1 MCVHM
6 RARTHTRPSRYTSE
20 TCQQVI
26 IFHADGSELLG
37 AFQLHSLFKLR
48 FLSLHLFLNP
58 GALGQ
63 QTGSAL
69 PVLPL
74 LAPIKNCCPEL
85 YNFQSKHER
94 YFTTQPCPGAE
105 LSYLSVKS
113 VQPSSY
119 SFYCI
124 LLAKHCLSRH
134 SGAIFTQ
141 TVTWQKWQE
150 MRPGPVWYHLT
161 WGLRAW

>member
-1 MCVHM
+1 MCVHVH
-6 RARTHTRPSRYTSE
+6 THTHAHPSRCTSE

-58 GALGQ
+58 GAPGQ
-63 QTGSAL
+63 QTCSAL

-113 VQPSSY
+113 VQLLSY
-119 SFYCI
+119 SFVFYWPNIACPDT
-124 LLAKHCLSRH
+124 AKLFLPRLSLCRK
-134 SGAIFTQ
+134 GRRCDLGRCGII
-141 TVTWQKWQE
+141 
-150 MRPGPVWYHLT
+150 
-161 WGLRAW
+161 